1 MIKKE
6 EKIKRVIRSLLPVL
20 VAVILLTHPA
30 AAAGIASSKF
40 GTGTKKLISDVS
52 TYLTILCPI
61 AGTAAAVYCAIR
73 RGMAMDEAAGKMW
86 EGRIKTAIICGVGGC
101 LASGIIAAVSSYY

>member
-1 MIKKE
+1 MKKE
-6 EKIKRVIRSLLPVL
+6 KKTKLTMYLLLVSLMMLM
-20 VAVILLTHPA
+20 LLQPA

-40 GTGTKKLISDVS
+40 GTGTKRLISDVS

>member
-1 MIKKE
+1 MKKE
-6 EKIKRVIRSLLPVL
+6 KKAKWALRLLLIPL
-20 VAVILLTHPA
+20 VAFILLQPA

-40 GTGTKKLISDVS
+40 GTGTKRLISDVS

-101 LASGIIAAVSSYY
+101 LVSCIIAAIASYY